1 MLFFRKGGKWG
12 QTNDVAS
19 IVQLLFMLPLVWAVS
34 MVSRPAFVTLPILVV
49 GGVGVALGG
58 AGRLDLLLDAWLIVG
73 IQLAAIGIVALWG
86 ARQPWKYIALVP
98 VIVLTEAVGAAWD
111 IYSLLCSGEA
121 EWVVFTTLAAHAVI
135 VLGAWYTW
143 TAAHREKAQ
152 QGAVTS

>member
-1 MLFFRKGGKWG
+1 MQGLRIFFI
-12 QTNDVAS
+12 AS
-19 IVQLLFMLPLVWAVS
+19 GIWYLCNLILLWPPVYAGALPLIY
-34 MVSRPAFVTLPILVV
+34 PGID
-49 GGVGVALGG
+49 LGQG
-58 AGRLDLLLDAWLIVG
+58 KPVFDLLLDAWLIVG
-73 IQLAAIGIVALWG
+73 IQLAAIGVVALWG